1 MFIIQTYGMAV
12 LFCVVTMLCWGSW
25 ANTQKLA
32 AGSWRFELFY
42 WDYVLGIVALAL
54 LLAFTLGSLGTGGR
68 PFLADVRQGDWANIG
83 SALWGGVLFNAANI
97 LLVAAIAIAGMSV
110 AFPVGIGLALVIGVV
125 VNYLNAPVG
134 SAGLLFGGMALI
146 VVAILLNAV
155 AYRRTTTA
163 STGDATT
170 AANRRGLSTKG
181 ESTRGLVLS
190 VVAGCLMGLF
200 YGYVAG
206 SMFPN
211 FEQPEPGKLSP
222 YSAVVFF
229 AFGILG
235 SNVVFNSLL
244 MRRPFVGTPVSYAD
258 YFRGSGRDHLMGV
271 LGGMVWCLG
280 MSFSILASDKAG
292 PAISYG
298 LGQGAT
304 VVAALWGIYVWREF
318 RDAPKGVSAL
328 LNGMLLCYIAG
339 LALLIVAR

>member
-1 MFIIQTYGMAV
+1 MFIIESYGTAV

-25 ANTQKLA
+25 ANTQKLS
-32 AGSWRFELFY
+32 AGNWRFELFY
-42 WDYVLGIVALAL
+42 WDYVLGIVGLAL
-54 LLAFTLGSLGTGGR
+54 LLALTLGSIGDSGR
-68 PFLADVRQGDWANIG
+68 SFWVDVQQADTANIG
-83 SALWGGVLFNAANI
+83 SAIWGGVLFNAANI

-155 AYRRTTTA
+155 AYRRTATADRETTGA
-163 STGDATT
+163 GV
-170 AANRRGLSTKG
+170 STKG
-181 ESTRGLVLS
+181 LLLS

-200 YGYVAG
+200 YGYVAQA
-206 SMFPN
+206 MFPN
-211 FEQPEPGKLSP
+211 FDQPEPGKLSP
-222 YSAVVFF
+222 YTAVVFF
-229 AFGILG
+229 ALGILA
-235 SNVVFNSLL
+235 SNFLFNTLL
-244 MRRPFVGTPVSYAD
+244 MYRPFVGTPVSYAD
-258 YFRGSGRDHLMGV
+258 YFRGSGRNHLTGV
-271 LGGMVWCLG
+271 LGGMIWCLG

-318 RDAPKGVSAL
+318 RTAPKGVNGL
-328 LNGMLLCYIAG
+328 LNGMLLCYIVG
-339 LALLIVAR
+339 LGLLIVAR